1 MSFLDKI
8 KSWFKKDDCEST
20 AAGKD
25 SKKES
30 K

>member
-8 KSWFKKDDCEST
+8 KSWFKKDGSET
-20 AAGKD
+20 ETTNKD
-25 SKKES
+25 NKKES